1 MSNTVSQPSINPT
14 RKLSAA
20 VIATAVLELL
30 RVGLGHFLPG
40 TFDPAFWAAM
50 SPVFIF
56 AVGWF
61 VKDEPNVVVVSEQP
75 NQEPANEAT

>member
-1 MSNTVSQPSINPT
+1 MSNTVNQGSINPT

-30 RVGLGHFLPG
+30 RVALGHFLPG

-56 AVGWF
+56 GVGWF

-75 NQEPANEAT
+75 LPEQPGETA